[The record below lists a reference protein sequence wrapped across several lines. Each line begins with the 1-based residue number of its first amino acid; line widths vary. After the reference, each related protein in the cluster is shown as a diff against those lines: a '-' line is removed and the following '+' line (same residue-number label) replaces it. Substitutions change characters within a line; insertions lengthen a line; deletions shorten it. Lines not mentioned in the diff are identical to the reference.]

1 MLSLSLTT
9 LPIPK
14 EVSTHLHF
22 LSTLGYRCGDTFP
35 EPHRA
40 WRHPTSFAT
49 LGLSANGPT
58 SFATLGL
65 AAVFVPLQHFF
76 RGTSVLTNLGF
87 TKLKLLP
94 PLLGWGFSETV
105 ATLTQMFYLNK
116 RTGKKWQPLPKI
128 PVGFMAS
135 DRHCIHNVIS
145 YEHRSR
151 VRLLLSKLNWL
162 KVSSLA

>member
-49 LGLSANGPT
+49 LGL
-58 SFATLGL
+58 

-76 RGTSVLTNLGF
+76 QGTSVLTNLGF